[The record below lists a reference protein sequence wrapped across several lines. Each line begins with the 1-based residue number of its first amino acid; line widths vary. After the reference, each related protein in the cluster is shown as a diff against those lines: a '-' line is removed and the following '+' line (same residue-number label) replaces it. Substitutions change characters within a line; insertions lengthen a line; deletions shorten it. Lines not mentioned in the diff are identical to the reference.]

1 MTAEVFPSESAVKT
15 ADEKMLYP
23 LNKKVTQNTEK
34 TADGKVISRCFSTD
48 KQEHDRLGE
57 QVTANS
63 NYNRRNDHEAS
74 ADFADAFQSACIF
87 CTVIVTD
94 HRCNTHGKSKKKR
107 IK

>member
-1 MTAEVFPSESAVKT
+1 MTAEVFPSESAVKR

-23 LNKKVTQNTEK
+23 LNKKVTQNTE
-34 TADGKVISRCFSTD
+34 

>member
-1 MTAEVFPSESAVKT
+1 MTAEVFPSESAVKR
-15 ADEKMLYP
+15 ADEK
-23 LNKKVTQNTEK
+23 NVITAEQKGHTEYRK
-34 TADGKVISRCFSTD
+34 TADGKVISRCFSTH
-48 KQEHDRLGE
+48 KQKYDRLGE

>member
-1 MTAEVFPSESAVKT
+1 
-15 ADEKMLYP
+15 MLYP
-23 LNKKVTQNTEK
+23 LNKRSHRIPK

-87 CTVIVTD
+87 AP
-94 HRCNTHGKSKKKR
+94 
-107 IK
+107 